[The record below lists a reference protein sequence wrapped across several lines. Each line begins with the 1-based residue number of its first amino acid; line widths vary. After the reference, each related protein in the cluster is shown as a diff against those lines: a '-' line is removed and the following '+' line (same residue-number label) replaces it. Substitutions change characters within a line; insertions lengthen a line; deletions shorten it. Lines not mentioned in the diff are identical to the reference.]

1 MIKSINDEKQPEFSN
16 LQVRRSERR
25 AAKRMRDL
33 ELEGKKLNIKEV
45 TQEDVK
51 IEMSISAIFNEIS
64 ELFDDLEDYFLRNEY
79 RPLTD
84 VRKFRMKIFMPVE
97 VIEDEKESSV

>member
-1 MIKSINDEKQPEFSN
+1 
-16 LQVRRSERR
+16 
-25 AAKRMRDL
+25 
-33 ELEGKKLNIKEV
+33 
-45 TQEDVK
+45 
-51 IEMSISAIFNEIS
+51 MSISAMFNEIS

-84 VRKFRMKIFMPVE
+84 VRKLRMKIFMPVE